1 MSKLENWGD
10 LFKYNKTLLDD
21 DFNKDQSLVVKAKTT
36 ATDGASVR
44 TYSHN
49 INADVFVGVGSDIQ
63 TRSP

>member
-44 TYSHN
+44 
-49 INADVFVGVGSDIQ
+49 INCLKFNVEYVC
-63 TRSP
+63 RSLE